1 MSDVSYRISLD
12 KHENQC
18 RLCLHAGKH
27 VAVSAG
33 GKLRLEGKKFV
44 AFSFCCWDGILKK
57 KKTFQMPRREIWFLT
72 C

>member
-44 AFSFCCWDGILKK
+44 AFSFCCWDGI
-57 KKTFQMPRREIWFLT
+57 
-72 C
+72 